1 MEKLIKKIEKV
12 SDLSGKIAAWMIV
25 PMILVIV
32 YTAFM
37 RYALNNKPN
46 WGFEISLFVYGIHF
60 MLGGAYTLKEKSH
73 VRVDILPH
81 YLNAKGQKI
90 LEILGLIVV
99 FVVCFIIFWLG
110 AKYSWQSTKIW
121 EHSMHQTA
129 FNPPIWW
136 FKWFIPISAG
146 LVALQA
152 IASLLKEIIKKG
164 E

>member
-1 MEKLIKKIEKV
+1 MEKLIKRIEKL
-12 SDLSGKIAAWMIV
+12 SDWSGKIAALMII

-32 YTAFM
+32 YTTFM
-37 RYALNNKPN
+37 RYFLNDTPN

-60 MLGGAYTLKEKSH
+60 MLGGAYTLKEKFH
-73 VRVDILPH
+73 VKVDIVPQRLPI
-81 YLNAKGQKI
+81 KPRRI
-90 LEILGLIVV
+90 LDIFAIIVT
-99 FVVCFIIFWLG
+99 FVVCVIIAWLG
-110 AKYSWQSTKIW
+110 TKYSWQSTKIW

-136 FKWFIPISAG
+136 LKWFIPISAG

-152 IASLLKEIIKKG
+152 IADLLKEIIKKG

>member
-1 MEKLIKKIEKV
+1 
-12 SDLSGKIAAWMIV
+12 
-25 PMILVIV
+25 
-32 YTAFM
+32 
-37 RYALNNKPN
+37 
-46 WGFEISLFVYGIHF
+46 

-81 YLNAKGQKI
+81 YLSIKGQKI
-90 LEILGLIVV
+90 LEILGFIITFIV
-99 FVVCFIIFWLG
+99 CIIIFWLG

-136 FKWFIPISAG
+136 FKWFIPVSAG

-152 IASLLKEIIKKG
+152 IANLLREIIKKG